1 IRPVGGS
8 APGMERGGGLRSL
21 RDANQ
26 RRVIEALGQRGV
38 ASRAHIARATGLSRT
53 TVSSLVGDLKG
64 AALLVERATPEDGHD
79 QSVGRPPGVLS
90 FDRSAGAVVGLD
102 FGHSHVGVVVGDL
115 SHTVL
120 AELWRDVDVD
130 SSASHGL
137 DIATDLVESALEEAG
152 VDRERVLGVGM
163 GVPGPITSADG
174 TVGSTSIL
182 PGWVGVDA
190 ASAMR
195 ERLGMTVRVENDANL
210 GALAE
215 LVWGAGR
222 GAQNFIFVSVRSGIG
237 GALVIDGRLYR
248 GSGGTAGELGHTLF
262 RENGELCSCG
272 NRGCLETVAG
282 TTAVAGA
289 FNAVRGDGE
298 IGVEELIARAQGGDS
313 VAQRVIADAGRSIGV
328 AVGNMCNV
336 FNPERVIIGGDL
348 SAAGDVLLAPI
359 TESISRYAIPSA
371 AAEVEVV
378 AGQLG
383 RRAEVMGALALILHE
398 PEHALFSRVVE
409 AAGARS

>member
-1 IRPVGGS
+1 
-8 APGMERGGGLRSL
+8 MERGGGLRSL

-38 ASRAHIARATGLSRT
+38 ASRADIARATGLSRT

-64 AALLVERATPEDGHD
+64 AGLLVERAAPDDGHD
-79 QSVGRPPGVLS
+79 QSVGRPPVLLS
-90 FDRSAGAVVGLD
+90 FDRSAGAVVGID
-102 FGHSHVGVVVGDL
+102 FGHSHIGVVVGDL

-163 GVPGPITSADG
+163 GVPGPITTGNG
-174 TVGSTSIL
+174 TVGSTSFL

-195 ERLGMTVRVENDANL
+195 ERLGMVVRVENDANL

-222 GAQNFIFVSVRSGIG
+222 GARDFIFVSVRSGIG
-237 GALVIDGRLYR
+237 GALVVEGRLYR

-262 RENGELCSCG
+262 RENGEVCRCG

-282 TTAVAGA
+282 TAAVAGA
-289 FNAVRGDGE
+289 FNAVRGDD
-298 IGVEELIARAQGGDS
+298 IGVHELIERAHAGDS
-313 VAQRVIADAGRSIGV
+313 VAQRVIAEAGRSLGV
-328 AVGNMCNV
+328 AVGNLCNV

-371 AAEVEVV
+371 AAEVEVM

>member
-1 IRPVGGS
+1 
-8 APGMERGGGLRSL
+8 
-21 RDANQ
+21 
-26 RRVIEALGQRGV
+26 VIEALGLRGV
-38 ASRAHIARATGLSRT
+38 ASRAEIARATGLSRT

-64 AALLVERATPEDGHD
+64 AGLVVERADDGEAHD
-79 QSVGRPPGVLS
+79 QSVGRPPVLLS
-90 FDRSAGAVVGLD
+90 FDRSAGAVVGID
-102 FGHSHVGVVVGDL
+102 FGHSHIGVVVGDL

-137 DIATDLVESALEEAG
+137 DIATDLVETALDEAG
-152 VDRERVLGVGM
+152 VERERVLGVGM
-163 GVPGPITSADG
+163 GIPGPITSENG

-190 ASAMR
+190 ASAMQ
-195 ERLGMTVRVENDANL
+195 ERLGMVVRVENDANL

-222 GAQNFIFVSVRSGIG
+222 GAQDFLFVSVRSGIG
-237 GALVIDGRLYR
+237 AALVIDGRLYR
-248 GSGGTAGELGHTLF
+248 GTGGTAGELGHTLF
-262 RENGELCSCG
+262 RENGEVCRCG

-282 TTAVAGA
+282 TAAVAGA
-289 FNAVRGDGE
+289 FNAVRGED
-298 IGVEELIARAQGGDS
+298 IGVHELIQRAHDGDS
-313 VAQRVIADAGRSIGV
+313 LAQRVIAEAGRSIGV
-328 AVGNMCNV
+328 ALGNLCNV
-336 FNPERVIIGGDL
+336 INPERVIIGGDL

-371 AAEVEVV
+371 AAEVGVV

>member
-1 IRPVGGS
+1 
-8 APGMERGGGLRSL
+8 
-21 RDANQ
+21 
-26 RRVIEALGQRGV
+26 VIEALGLRGV
-38 ASRAHIARATGLSRT
+38 ASRAEIARATGLSRT

-64 AALLVERATPEDGHD
+64 AGLVVERADDGEAHD
-79 QSVGRPPGVLS
+79 QSVGRPPVLLS
-90 FDRSAGAVVGLD
+90 FDRSAGAVVGID
-102 FGHSHVGVVVGDL
+102 FGHSHIGVVVGDL

-137 DIATDLVESALEEAG
+137 DIATDLVESALDEAG
-152 VDRERVLGVGM
+152 VERERVLGVGM
-163 GVPGPITSADG
+163 GIPGPITSENG

-190 ASAMR
+190 ASAMQ
-195 ERLGMTVRVENDANL
+195 ERLGMVVRVENDANL

-222 GAQNFIFVSVRSGIG
+222 GAQDFLFVSVRSGIG
-237 GALVIDGRLYR
+237 AALVIDGRLYR
-248 GSGGTAGELGHTLF
+248 GTGGTAGELGHTLF
-262 RENGELCSCG
+262 RENGEVCRCG

-282 TTAVAGA
+282 TVAVARA
-289 FNAVRGDGE
+289 FNAVRGED
-298 IGVEELIARAQGGDS
+298 IAIHELIQRAHDGDS
-313 VAQRVIADAGRSIGV
+313 LAQRVIAEAGRSIGV
-328 AVGNMCNV
+328 ALGNLCNV
-336 FNPERVIIGGDL
+336 INPERVIIGGDL

-371 AAEVEVV
+371 AAEVGVV

>member
-1 IRPVGGS
+1 
-8 APGMERGGGLRSL
+8 MERGGGLRSL

-38 ASRAHIARATGLSRT
+38 ASRADIARATGLSRT

-64 AALLVERATPEDGHD
+64 AGLLVERPTDGDGHD
-79 QSVGRPPGVLS
+79 QSVGRPPVLLS
-90 FDRSAGAVVGLD
+90 FDRSAGAVVGVD
-102 FGHSHVGVVVGDL
+102 FGHSHIGVVVSDL

-137 DIATDLVESALEEAG
+137 DIATELVETALDEAG
-152 VDRERVLGVGM
+152 VERERVLGVGM
-163 GVPGPITSADG
+163 GIPGPITTESG

-195 ERLGMTVRVENDANL
+195 ERLGMRVRVENDANL

-215 LVWGAGR
+215 LMWGAGR
-222 GAQNFIFVSVRSGIG
+222 GAQDFIFVSVRSGIG
-237 GALVIDGRLYR
+237 AALVIDGQLYR
-248 GSGGTAGELGHTLF
+248 GTGGTAGELGHTLF
-262 RENGELCSCG
+262 RENGEVCRCG

-282 TTAVAGA
+282 TSAVAGA
-289 FNAVRGDGE
+289 FNAVRGGHV
-298 IGVEELIARAQGGDS
+298 GVHELIARAHDGDS
-313 VAQRVIADAGRSIGV
+313 LAQRVIAEAGRSIGV
-328 AVGNMCNV
+328 ALANLCNV

-348 SAAGDVLLAPI
+348 SAAGDVLLAPMA
-359 TESISRYAIPSA
+359 ESIGRFAIPSA
-371 AAEVEVV
+371 AAEVDVV

-409 AAGARS
+409 AAGARP

>member
-1 IRPVGGS
+1 
-8 APGMERGGGLRSL
+8 MERGGGLRSL

-26 RRVIEALGQRGV
+26 RRVIEALGLRGV
-38 ASRAHIARATGLSRT
+38 ASRAEIARATGLSRT

-64 AALLVERATPEDGHD
+64 AGLVVERAANGEAHD
-79 QSVGRPPGVLS
+79 QSVGRPPVLLS
-90 FDRSAGAVVGLD
+90 FDRSAGAVVGIDL
-102 FGHSHVGVVVGDL
+102 GHSHIGVVVGDL

-137 DIATDLVESALEEAG
+137 DIATDLVESALDEAG
-152 VDRERVLGVGM
+152 VERERVLGVGM
-163 GVPGPITSADG
+163 GIPGPITSENG

-190 ASAMR
+190 ASAMQ
-195 ERLGMTVRVENDANL
+195 ERLGMVVRVENDANL

-222 GAQNFIFVSVRSGIG
+222 GAQDFLFVSVRSGIG
-237 GALVIDGRLYR
+237 AALVIDGRLYR
-248 GSGGTAGELGHTLF
+248 GTGGTAGELGHTLF
-262 RENGELCSCG
+262 RENGEVCRCG

-282 TTAVAGA
+282 TVAVAGA
-289 FNAVRGDGE
+289 FNAVRGED
-298 IGVEELIARAQGGDS
+298 IGVHELIQRAHDGDS
-313 VAQRVIADAGRSIGV
+313 LAERVIAEAGRSIGV
-328 AVGNMCNV
+328 ALGNLCNV
-336 FNPERVIIGGDL
+336 INPERVIIGGDL

-371 AAEVEVV
+371 AAEVGVV

>member
-1 IRPVGGS
+1 
-8 APGMERGGGLRSL
+8 
-21 RDANQ
+21 
-26 RRVIEALGQRGV
+26 VIEALGQHGV
-38 ASRAHIARATGLSRT
+38 ASRADIARATGLSRT

-64 AALLVERATPEDGHD
+64 AGLLVERPAEGDGHD
-79 QSVGRPPGVLS
+79 QSVGRPPVLLS
-90 FDRSAGAVVGLD
+90 FDRSAGAVVGID
-102 FGHSHVGVVVGDL
+102 FGHSHIGVVVGDL

-137 DIATDLVESALEEAG
+137 DIATELVESALEEAG
-152 VDRERVLGVGM
+152 IDRERVLGVGM
-163 GVPGPITSADG
+163 GIPGPITSSSG

-190 ASAMR
+190 ASAMH
-195 ERLGMTVRVENDANL
+195 ERLGMVVRVENDANL

-222 GAQNFIFVSVRSGIG
+222 GAQDFVFVSVRSGIG

-262 RENGELCSCG
+262 RENGEVCRCG

-282 TTAVAGA
+282 TSAVAGA
-289 FNAVRGDGE
+289 FNAVRGE
-298 IGVEELIARAQGGDS
+298 QIEVHELIERAHAGDS
-313 VAQRVIADAGRSIGV
+313 LAQRVIADAGRSIGV
-328 AVGNMCNV
+328 SVGNLCNV

-359 TESISRYAIPSA
+359 AESISRYAIPSA
-371 AAEVEVV
+371 AEVDVV

>member
-1 IRPVGGS
+1 
-8 APGMERGGGLRSL
+8 
-21 RDANQ
+21 
-26 RRVIEALGQRGV
+26 VIEALGQRGV
-38 ASRAHIARATGLSRT
+38 ASRAEIARATGLSRT

-64 AALLVERATPEDGHD
+64 AGLLVERADDGEGHD
-79 QSVGRPPGVLS
+79 QSVGRPPVLLS
-90 FDRSAGAVVGLD
+90 FDRSAGAVVGID
-102 FGHSHVGVVVGDL
+102 FGHSHIGVVVGDL

-120 AELWRDVDVD
+120 AELWQDVDVD

-137 DIATDLVESALEEAG
+137 DIATDLVESALDTAG
-152 VDRERVLGVGM
+152 VERERVLGVGM
-163 GVPGPITSADG
+163 GIPGPITSENG

-195 ERLGMTVRVENDANL
+195 ERLGMVVRVENDANL

-222 GAQNFIFVSVRSGIG
+222 GAQDFIFVSPRSGIG

-248 GSGGTAGELGHTLF
+248 GTGGTAGELGHTLY
-262 RENGELCSCG
+262 RENGEVCRCG

-282 TTAVAGA
+282 TVAVVGA
-289 FNAVRGDGE
+289 FNAVRGED
-298 IGVEELIARAQGGDS
+298 IGIHELIDRAHQGDS
-313 VAQRVIADAGRSIGV
+313 LAQRVIAEAGRSIGV
-328 AVGNMCNV
+328 ALANLCNV
-336 FNPERVIIGGDL
+336 INPERVIIGGDL

-371 AAEVEVV
+371 AAEVGVV

>member
-1 IRPVGGS
+1 
-8 APGMERGGGLRSL
+8 MERGGGLRSL

-38 ASRAHIARATGLSRT
+38 ASRADIARATGLSRT

-64 AALLVERATPEDGHD
+64 AGLLVERPTEGEGHD
-79 QSVGRPPGVLS
+79 QSVGRPPVLLS
-90 FDRSAGAVVGLD
+90 FDRSAGAVVGID
-102 FGHSHVGVVVGDL
+102 FGHSHIGVVVGDL

-137 DIATDLVESALEEAG
+137 DIATELVEAALEEAG

-163 GVPGPITSADG
+163 GIPGPITTGNG

-195 ERLGMTVRVENDANL
+195 ERLGMVVRVENDANL

-222 GAQNFIFVSVRSGIG
+222 GAQDFVFVSVRSGIG

-262 RENGELCSCG
+262 RENGEVCRCG

-282 TTAVAGA
+282 TSAVAGA
-289 FNAVRGDGE
+289 FNAVRGEE
-298 IGVEELIARAQGGDS
+298 IGVHELIERAHAGDS
-313 VAQRVIADAGRSIGV
+313 LAQRVIADAGRSIGV
-328 AVGNMCNV
+328 SVGNLCNV

-359 TESISRYAIPSA
+359 AESITRYAIPSA
-371 AAEVEVV
+371 AEVDVV

>member
-1 IRPVGGS
+1 
-8 APGMERGGGLRSL
+8 
-21 RDANQ
+21 
-26 RRVIEALGQRGV
+26 VIEALGQHGV
-38 ASRAHIARATGLSRT
+38 ASRADIARATGLSRT

-64 AALLVERATPEDGHD
+64 AGLLVERPAEGDGHD
-79 QSVGRPPGVLS
+79 QSVGRPPVLLS
-90 FDRSAGAVVGLD
+90 FDRSAGAVVGID
-102 FGHSHVGVVVGDL
+102 FGHSHIGVVVGDL

-137 DIATDLVESALEEAG
+137 DIATELVESALEEADI
-152 VDRERVLGVGM
+152 DRERVLGVGM
-163 GVPGPITSADG
+163 GIPGPIASSSG

-190 ASAMR
+190 ASAMH
-195 ERLGMTVRVENDANL
+195 ERLGMVVRVENDANL

-222 GAQNFIFVSVRSGIG
+222 GAQDFVFVSVRSGIG

-262 RENGELCSCG
+262 RENGEVCRCG

-282 TTAVAGA
+282 TSAVAGA
-289 FNAVRGDGE
+289 FNAVRGE
-298 IGVEELIARAQGGDS
+298 QIEVHELIERAHAGDS
-313 VAQRVIADAGRSIGV
+313 LAQRVIADAGRSIGV
-328 AVGNMCNV
+328 SVGNLCNV

-359 TESISRYAIPSA
+359 AESISRYAIPSA
-371 AAEVEVV
+371 AAVDVV

>member
-1 IRPVGGS
+1 
-8 APGMERGGGLRSL
+8 MERGGGLRSL

-26 RRVIEALGQRGV
+26 RRVIEALGQHGV
-38 ASRAHIARATGLSRT
+38 ASRADIARATGLSRT

-64 AALLVERATPEDGHD
+64 AGLLVERPADGDGHD
-79 QSVGRPPGVLS
+79 QSVGRPPVLLS
-90 FDRSAGAVVGLD
+90 FDRSAGAVVGID
-102 FGHSHVGVVVGDL
+102 FGHSHIGVVVGDL

-137 DIATDLVESALEEAG
+137 DIATELVESALEEAG
-152 VDRERVLGVGM
+152 VERERVLGVGM
-163 GVPGPITSADG
+163 GIPGPITSGNG

-195 ERLGMTVRVENDANL
+195 ERLGMVVRVENDANL

-222 GAQNFIFVSVRSGIG
+222 GAQDFIFVSVRSGIG

-262 RENGELCSCG
+262 RENGEVCRCG

-282 TTAVAGA
+282 TAAVAGA
-289 FNAVRGDGE
+289 FNAVRGE
-298 IGVEELIARAQGGDS
+298 EVEVHELIERAHAGDS
-313 VAQRVIADAGRSIGV
+313 LAQRVIAEAGRSIGV
-328 AVGNMCNV
+328 AVGNLCNV

-371 AAEVEVV
+371 AAEVDVV
-378 AGQLG
+378 TGQLG

>member
-1 IRPVGGS
+1 
-8 APGMERGGGLRSL
+8 MERGGGLRSL

-38 ASRAHIARATGLSRT
+38 ASRADIARATGLSRT

-64 AALLVERATPEDGHD
+64 AGLLVERAAEGDGQD
-79 QSVGRPPGVLS
+79 QSVGRPPVLLS
-90 FDRSAGAVVGLD
+90 FDRSAGAVVGID
-102 FGHSHVGVVVGDL
+102 FGHSHIGVVVGDL

-137 DIATDLVESALEEAG
+137 DIATELVESALEEAE

-163 GVPGPITSADG
+163 GIPGPITSGNG

-195 ERLGMTVRVENDANL
+195 ERLGMVVRVENDANL

-222 GAQNFIFVSVRSGIG
+222 GAQHFIFVSVRSGIG
-237 GALVIDGRLYR
+237 GALVVEGRLYR

-262 RENGELCSCG
+262 RENGEVCRCG

-282 TTAVAGA
+282 TSAVAGA
-289 FNAVRGDGE
+289 FNAVRGE
-298 IGVEELIARAQGGDS
+298 AIEVFELIERAHAGDS
-313 VAQRVIADAGRSIGV
+313 LAQRVIADAGRSIGV
-328 AVGNMCNV
+328 SVGNLCNV

-359 TESISRYAIPSA
+359 AESISRYAIPSA
-371 AAEVEVV
+371 AAQVDVV

>member
-1 IRPVGGS
+1 
-8 APGMERGGGLRSL
+8 
-21 RDANQ
+21 
-26 RRVIEALGQRGV
+26 VIEALGQRGV
-38 ASRAHIARATGLSRT
+38 ASRADIARATGLSRT

-64 AALLVERATPEDGHD
+64 AGLLVERAAEDDGHD
-79 QSVGRPPGVLS
+79 QGVGRPPVLLS
-90 FDRSAGAVVGLD
+90 FDRSAGAVVGID
-102 FGHSHVGVVVGDL
+102 FGHSHIGVVVGDL

-137 DIATDLVESALEEAG
+137 EIATELVDSALEQAAVER
-152 VDRERVLGVGM
+152 DRVLGVGM
-163 GVPGPITSADG
+163 GIPGPITTPNG

-195 ERLGMTVRVENDANL
+195 ERLGLRVRVENDANL

-215 LVWGAGR
+215 LVWGSGR
-222 GAQNFIFVSVRSGIG
+222 GAQDFIFVSVRSGIG
-237 GALVIDGRLYR
+237 AALVIDGRLYR

-262 RENGELCSCG
+262 RENGEVCRCG

-282 TTAVAGA
+282 TSAVAGA
-289 FNAVRGDGE
+289 FNAVRGEG
-298 IGVEELIARAQGGDS
+298 IGIHELIERAHKGDS
-313 VAQRVIADAGRSIGV
+313 LAQRVIADAGRSIGV
-328 AVGNMCNV
+328 ALANLCNV

-371 AAEVEVV
+371 AVEVDVV

>member
-1 IRPVGGS
+1 MV
-8 APGMERGGGLRSL
+8 AAGMEKGGGLRAL

-26 RRVIEALGQRGV
+26 RRVIEALGARGV
-38 ASRAHIARATGLSRT
+38 ASRADIARATGLSRT
-53 TVSSLVGDLKG
+53 TVSNLVGDLKG
-64 AALLVERATPEDGHD
+64 AGLVVERQADSDHD
-79 QSVGRPPGVLS
+79 QSVGRPPVLLS
-90 FDRSAGAVVGLD
+90 FDRSAGSVVGLD
-102 FGHSHVGVVVGDL
+102 FGHSHIGVVVGDL

-120 AELWRDVDVD
+120 AESWHDLDVD
-130 SSASHGL
+130 SSASEGL
-137 DIATDLVESALEEAG
+137 DMAGELVEAALEEAN
-152 VDRERVLGVGM
+152 VDRDQVLGVGM
-163 GVPGPITSADG
+163 GLPGPITTHNG

-195 ERLGMTVRVENDANL
+195 ERLGMRVRVENDANL

-215 LVWGAGR
+215 LVWGAGQ

-237 GALVIDGRLYR
+237 GALVVDGHLYR
-248 GSGGTAGELGHTLF
+248 GTGGTAGELGHTSL
-262 RENGELCSCG
+262 RENGEVCRCG

-282 TTAVAGA
+282 TVAVAGA
-289 FNAVRGDGE
+289 FNAVRGDE
-298 IGVEELIARAQGGDS
+298 VAIAELIELAHRGDS
-313 VAQRVIADAGRSIGV
+313 LAQRVIADAGRSIGV
-328 AVGNMCNV
+328 ALANLCNV
-336 FNPERVIIGGDL
+336 FNPERAIIGGDL

-398 PEHALFSRVVE
+398 PEHALFSRVAE
-409 AAGARS
+409 AAGARP

>member
-1 IRPVGGS
+1 
-8 APGMERGGGLRSL
+8 MERGGGLRSL

-38 ASRAHIARATGLSRT
+38 ASRAEIARATGLSRT

-64 AALLVERATPEDGHD
+64 AGLLVERADDGEGHD
-79 QSVGRPPGVLS
+79 QSVGRPPVMLS
-90 FDRSAGAVVGLD
+90 FDRSAGAVVGID
-102 FGHSHVGVVVGDL
+102 FGHSHIGVVVGDL

-120 AELWRDVDVD
+120 AELWQDVDVD

-137 DIATDLVESALEEAG
+137 DIATDLVESALDTAG
-152 VDRERVLGVGM
+152 VERERVLGVGM
-163 GVPGPITSADG
+163 GIPGPITSENG

-195 ERLGMTVRVENDANL
+195 ERLGMVVRVENDANL

-222 GAQNFIFVSVRSGIG
+222 GAQDFIFVSPRSGIG

-248 GSGGTAGELGHTLF
+248 GTGGTAGELGHTLY
-262 RENGELCSCG
+262 RENGEVCRCG

-282 TTAVAGA
+282 TVAVVGA
-289 FNAVRGDGE
+289 FNAVRGED
-298 IGVEELIARAQGGDS
+298 IGIHELIDRAHQGDS
-313 VAQRVIADAGRSIGV
+313 LAQRVIAEAGRSIGV
-328 AVGNMCNV
+328 ALGNLCNV
-336 FNPERVIIGGDL
+336 INPERVIIGGDL

-371 AAEVEVV
+371 AADVGVV

>member
-1 IRPVGGS
+1 
-8 APGMERGGGLRSL
+8 MERGGGLRSL

-38 ASRAHIARATGLSRT
+38 ASRADIARATGLSRT

-64 AALLVERATPEDGHD
+64 AGLLVERATPEDGHD
-79 QSVGRPPGVLS
+79 QSVGRPPVLLS

-120 AELWRDVDVD
+120 EESWQDLDVD
-130 SSASHGL
+130 SSASEGL
-137 DIATDLVESALEEAG
+137 DVATRLVEQALEEAD
-152 VDRERVLGVGM
+152 VEREQVLGVGM
-163 GVPGPITSADG
+163 GVPGPITSANG

-182 PGWVGVDA
+182 PGWVGVKA
-190 ASAMR
+190 ATSMT
-195 ERLGMTVRVENDANL
+195 EQLGIPVRVENDANL

-222 GAQNFIFVSVRSGIG
+222 GARNFIFVSVRSGIG
-237 GALVIDGRLYR
+237 GALVLDGRLYR
-248 GSGGTAGELGHTLF
+248 GSGGTAGELGHTSL
-262 RENGELCSCG
+262 RENGEVCRCG

-282 TTAVAGA
+282 TVAVAGA
-289 FNAVRGDGE
+289 FNAVRGGDVT
-298 IGVEELIARAQGGDS
+298 ISELIELAHRGDS
-313 VAQRVIADAGRSIGV
+313 LAQRVIADAGRSIGL
-328 AVGNMCNV
+328 ALANLCNV
-336 FNPERVIIGGDL
+336 FNPERAIIGGDL
-348 SAAGDVLLAPI
+348 SAAGDVLLDPI
-359 TESISRYAIPSA
+359 AESIGRYAIPSA
-371 AAEVEVV
+371 ASEVEVV

-398 PEHALFSRVVE
+398 PEHALFSRVAE
-409 AAGARS
+409 AAGARL

>member
-1 IRPVGGS
+1 
-8 APGMERGGGLRSL
+8 
-21 RDANQ
+21 
-26 RRVIEALGQRGV
+26 VIEALGQRGV
-38 ASRAHIARATGLSRT
+38 ASRADIARATGLSRT

-64 AALLVERATPEDGHD
+64 AGLLVERPADGD
-79 QSVGRPPGVLS
+79 GQDLSVGRPPVLLS
-90 FDRSAGAVVGLD
+90 FDRSAGAVVGID
-102 FGHSHVGVVVGDL
+102 FGHSHIGVVVGDL

-137 DIATDLVESALEEAG
+137 DIATDLVEAALEEAE
-152 VDRERVLGVGM
+152 VERERVLGVGM
-163 GVPGPITSADG
+163 GIPGPITTGNG

-195 ERLGMTVRVENDANL
+195 ERLGMLVRVENDANL

-215 LVWGAGR
+215 LVWGAGH

-237 GALVIDGRLYR
+237 GAIVIDGRLYR

-262 RENGELCSCG
+262 RENGEVCRCG

-282 TTAVAGA
+282 TAAVAGA
-289 FNAVRGDGE
+289 FNAVRGEE
-298 IGVEELIARAQGGDS
+298 IGVHELIERAHAGDS
-313 VAQRVIADAGRSIGV
+313 LAQRVIADAGRSIGV
-328 AVGNMCNV
+328 SVGNLCNV

-371 AAEVEVV
+371 AEEVEVV

-398 PEHALFSRVVE
+398 PEHALVSRVVE

>member
-1 IRPVGGS
+1 
-8 APGMERGGGLRSL
+8 MERGGGLRSL

-26 RRVIEALGQRGV
+26 RRVIEALGLRGV
-38 ASRAHIARATGLSRT
+38 ASRAEIARATGLSRT

-64 AALLVERATPEDGHD
+64 AGLVVERADDGEAHD
-79 QSVGRPPGVLS
+79 QSVGRPPVLLS
-90 FDRSAGAVVGLD
+90 FDRSAGAVVGID
-102 FGHSHVGVVVGDL
+102 FGHSHIGVVVGDL

-137 DIATDLVESALEEAG
+137 DIATDLVETALDEAG
-152 VDRERVLGVGM
+152 VERERVLGVGM
-163 GVPGPITSADG
+163 GIPGPITSENG

-190 ASAMR
+190 ASAMQ
-195 ERLGMTVRVENDANL
+195 ERLGMVVRVENDANL

-222 GAQNFIFVSVRSGIG
+222 GAQDFLFVSVRSGIG
-237 GALVIDGRLYR
+237 AALVIDGRLYR
-248 GSGGTAGELGHTLF
+248 GTGGTAGELGHTLF
-262 RENGELCSCG
+262 RENGEVCRCG

-282 TTAVAGA
+282 TAAVAGA
-289 FNAVRGDGE
+289 FNAVRGED
-298 IGVEELIARAQGGDS
+298 IGVHELIQRAHDGDS
-313 VAQRVIADAGRSIGV
+313 LAQRVIAEAGRSIGV
-328 AVGNMCNV
+328 ALGNLCNV
-336 FNPERVIIGGDL
+336 INPERVIIGGDL

-371 AAEVEVV
+371 AAEVGVV

>member
-1 IRPVGGS
+1 
-8 APGMERGGGLRSL
+8 MERGGGLRSL

-26 RRVIEALGQRGV
+26 RRVIEALGLRGV
-38 ASRAHIARATGLSRT
+38 ASRAEIARATGLSRT

-64 AALLVERATPEDGHD
+64 AGLVVERADDGEAHD
-79 QSVGRPPGVLS
+79 QSVGRPPVLLS
-90 FDRSAGAVVGLD
+90 FDRSAGAVVGID
-102 FGHSHVGVVVGDL
+102 FGHSHIGVVVGDL

-137 DIATDLVESALEEAG
+137 DIATDLVESALDEAG
-152 VDRERVLGVGM
+152 VERERVLGVGM
-163 GVPGPITSADG
+163 GIPGPITSENG

-190 ASAMR
+190 ASAMQ
-195 ERLGMTVRVENDANL
+195 ERLGMVVRVENDANL

-222 GAQNFIFVSVRSGIG
+222 GAQDFLFVSVRSGIG
-237 GALVIDGRLYR
+237 AALVIDGRLYR
-248 GSGGTAGELGHTLF
+248 GTGGTAGELGHTLF
-262 RENGELCSCG
+262 RENGEVCRCG

-282 TTAVAGA
+282 TVAVARA
-289 FNAVRGDGE
+289 FNAVRGED
-298 IGVEELIARAQGGDS
+298 IAIHELIQRAHDGDS
-313 VAQRVIADAGRSIGV
+313 LAQRVIAEAGRSIGV
-328 AVGNMCNV
+328 ALGNLCNV
-336 FNPERVIIGGDL
+336 INPERVIIGGDL

-371 AAEVEVV
+371 AAEVGVV

>member
-1 IRPVGGS
+1 
-8 APGMERGGGLRSL
+8 MERGGGLRSL

-38 ASRAHIARATGLSRT
+38 ASRADIARATGLSRT

-64 AALLVERATPEDGHD
+64 AGLLVERPAEGDGHD
-79 QSVGRPPGVLS
+79 QSVGRPPVLLS
-90 FDRSAGAVVGLD
+90 FDRSAGAVVGID
-102 FGHSHVGVVVGDL
+102 FGHSHIGVVVGDL

-120 AELWRDVDVD
+120 AEMWRDVDVD

-137 DIATDLVESALEEAG
+137 DIATELVESALDQAEVE
-152 VDRERVLGVGM
+152 RERVLGVGM
-163 GVPGPITSADG
+163 GIPGPITSDNG

-195 ERLGMTVRVENDANL
+195 ERLGMLVRVENDANL

-222 GAQNFIFVSVRSGIG
+222 GAHDFVFVSVRSGIG
-237 GALVIDGRLYR
+237 AALVIDGRLYR
-248 GSGGTAGELGHTLF
+248 GYGGTAGELGHTLF
-262 RENGELCSCG
+262 RENGEVCRCG

-282 TTAVAGA
+282 TSAVAGA
-289 FNAVRGDGE
+289 FNAVRGE
-298 IGVEELIARAQGGDS
+298 QIGVHELIERAHTGDS
-313 VAQRVIADAGRSIGV
+313 LAQRVIADAGRNMGV
-328 AVGNMCNV
+328 ALGNLCNV

-371 AAEVEVV
+371 AADVEVV

-383 RRAEVMGALALILHE
+383 RRAELMGALALILHE
-398 PEHALFSRVVE
+398 PEHSLFSRVVE

>member
-1 IRPVGGS
+1 MGTASGS
-8 APGMERGGGLRSL
+8 LRSL
-21 RDANQ
+21 RDANR
-26 RRVIEALGQRGV
+26 RRVIEALGVRGV
-38 ASRAHIARATGLSRT
+38 ASRADIARLTGLSRS
-53 TVSSLVGDLKG
+53 TVSTLVADLQRAG
-64 AALLVERATPEDGHD
+64 LVVEREHIDVANDST
-79 QSVGRPPGVLS
+79 VGLPPVLLS
-90 FDRSAGAVVGLD
+90 FDRSAGAVIGID
-102 FGHSHVGVVVGDL
+102 FGHSHIGVVVGDL

-137 DIATDLVESALEEAG
+137 DIATELVEAALEEAG
-152 VDRERVLGVGM
+152 IDRERVLGVGM
-163 GVPGPITSADG
+163 GIPGPITSSSG

-190 ASAMR
+190 ASAMH
-195 ERLGMTVRVENDANL
+195 ERLGMVVRVENDANL

-222 GAQNFIFVSVRSGIG
+222 GAQDFVFVSVRSGIG

-262 RENGELCSCG
+262 RENGELCRCG

-289 FNAVRGDGE
+289 FNSVRCDGE
-298 IGVEELIARAQGGDS
+298 IGVEELIARGQGGDS

-328 AVGNMCNV
+328 AVGNMSNV

>member
-1 IRPVGGS
+1 
-8 APGMERGGGLRSL
+8 MEERGGGLRSL

-26 RRVIEALGQRGV
+26 RRVVEALGARGV
-38 ASRAHIARATGLSRT
+38 ASRADIARATGLSRT
-53 TVSSLVGDLKG
+53 TVSSVVGDLKHAG
-64 AALLVERATPEDGHD
+64 LIAERQTEADD
-79 QSVGRPPGVLS
+79 QSVGRPPVLLS

-120 AELWRDVDVD
+120 EESWQDLDVD
-130 SSASHGL
+130 SSASEGL
-137 DIATDLVESALEEAG
+137 DVATRLVEQALEEAD
-152 VDRERVLGVGM
+152 VEREQVLGVGM
-163 GVPGPITSADG
+163 GVPGPITSANG

-182 PGWVGVDA
+182 PGWVGVKAA
-190 ASAMR
+190 ASMT
-195 ERLGMTVRVENDANL
+195 EQLGIPVRVENDANL

-222 GAQNFIFVSVRSGIG
+222 GARNFVFVSVRSGIG
-237 GALVIDGRLYR
+237 GALVLDGRLYR
-248 GSGGTAGELGHTLF
+248 GSGGTAGELGHTSM
-262 RENGELCSCG
+262 RENGEVCRCG

-282 TTAVAGA
+282 TVAVAGA
-289 FNAVRGDGE
+289 FNAVRGGDVT
-298 IGVEELIARAQGGDS
+298 ISELIELAHRGDS
-313 VAQRVIADAGRSIGV
+313 LAQRVIADAGRSIGV
-328 AVGNMCNV
+328 ALANLCNV

-348 SAAGDVLLAPI
+348 SAAGDVLLAPVA
-359 TESISRYAIPSA
+359 ESISRYAIPSA
-371 AAEVEVV
+371 AEVDVV

>member
-1 IRPVGGS
+1 
-8 APGMERGGGLRSL
+8 MERGGGLRSL

-38 ASRAHIARATGLSRT
+38 ASRADIARATGLSRT

-64 AALLVERATPEDGHD
+64 AGLLVERAAPDDGQD
-79 QSVGRPPGVLS
+79 QSVGRPPVLLS
-90 FDRSAGAVVGLD
+90 FDRSAGAVVGID
-102 FGHSHVGVVVGDL
+102 FGHSHIGVVVGDL

-137 DIATDLVESALEEAG
+137 DIATELVEGALEEAG
-152 VDRERVLGVGM
+152 VERERVLGVGM
-163 GVPGPITSADG
+163 GIPGPITTGNG

-195 ERLGMTVRVENDANL
+195 ERLGMVVRVENDANL

-237 GALVIDGRLYR
+237 GALVVDGRLYR

-262 RENGELCSCG
+262 RENGEVCRCG

-282 TTAVAGA
+282 TSAVAGA
-289 FNAVRGDGE
+289 FNAVRGEE
-298 IGVEELIARAQGGDS
+298 IEVHELIERAHAGDS
-313 VAQRVIADAGRSIGV
+313 LAQRVIADAGRSIGV
-328 AVGNMCNV
+328 AVGNLCNV

-359 TESISRYAIPSA
+359 AESITRYAIPSA
-371 AAEVEVV
+371 AAEVDVV

>member
-1 IRPVGGS
+1 
-8 APGMERGGGLRSL
+8 
-21 RDANQ
+21 
-26 RRVIEALGQRGV
+26 VIEALGQHGV
-38 ASRAHIARATGLSRT
+38 ASRADIARATGLSRT

-64 AALLVERATPEDGHD
+64 AGLLVERPAPDDGHD
-79 QSVGRPPGVLS
+79 QSVGRPPVLLS
-90 FDRSAGAVVGLD
+90 FDRSAGAVVGID
-102 FGHSHVGVVVGDL
+102 FGHSHIGVVVGDL

-137 DIATDLVESALEEAG
+137 DIATELVESALEEAG

-163 GVPGPITSADG
+163 GIPGPITSGNG

-195 ERLGMTVRVENDANL
+195 ERLGMVVRVENDANL

-222 GAQNFIFVSVRSGIG
+222 GAQDFIFVSVRSGIG
-237 GALVIDGRLYR
+237 GALVVDGHLYR

-262 RENGELCSCG
+262 RENGEVCRCG

-282 TTAVAGA
+282 TSAVAGA
-289 FNAVRGDGE
+289 FNAVRGEE
-298 IGVEELIARAQGGDS
+298 IEVHELIERAHAGDS
-313 VAQRVIADAGRSIGV
+313 LAQRVIADAGRSIGV
-328 AVGNMCNV
+328 AVGNLCNV

-359 TESISRYAIPSA
+359 AESISRYAIPSA

>member
-1 IRPVGGS
+1 
-8 APGMERGGGLRSL
+8 
-21 RDANQ
+21 
-26 RRVIEALGQRGV
+26 VIEALGLRGV
-38 ASRAHIARATGLSRT
+38 ASRAEIARATGLSRT

-64 AALLVERATPEDGHD
+64 AGLVVERAANGEAHD
-79 QSVGRPPGVLS
+79 QSVGRPPVLLS
-90 FDRSAGAVVGLD
+90 FDRSAGAVVGIDL
-102 FGHSHVGVVVGDL
+102 GHSHIGVVVGDL

-137 DIATDLVESALEEAG
+137 DIATDLVESALDEAG
-152 VDRERVLGVGM
+152 VERERVLGVGM
-163 GVPGPITSADG
+163 GIPGPITSENG

-190 ASAMR
+190 ASAMQ
-195 ERLGMTVRVENDANL
+195 ERLGMVVRVENDANL

-222 GAQNFIFVSVRSGIG
+222 GAQDFLFVSVRSGIG
-237 GALVIDGRLYR
+237 AALVIDGRLYR
-248 GSGGTAGELGHTLF
+248 GTGGTAGELGHTLF
-262 RENGELCSCG
+262 RENGEVCRCG

-282 TTAVAGA
+282 TVAVAGA
-289 FNAVRGDGE
+289 FNAVRGED
-298 IGVEELIARAQGGDS
+298 IGVHELIQRAHDGDS
-313 VAQRVIADAGRSIGV
+313 LAERVIAEAGRSLGV
-328 AVGNMCNV
+328 ALGNLCNV
-336 FNPERVIIGGDL
+336 INPERVIIGGDL

-371 AAEVEVV
+371 AAEVGVV

>member
-1 IRPVGGS
+1 
-8 APGMERGGGLRSL
+8 
-21 RDANQ
+21 
-26 RRVIEALGQRGV
+26 VIEALGQHGV
-38 ASRAHIARATGLSRT
+38 ASRADIARATGLSRT

-64 AALLVERATPEDGHD
+64 AGLLVERAAEGDGHD
-79 QSVGRPPGVLS
+79 QGVGRPPVLLS
-90 FDRSAGAVVGLD
+90 FDRSAGAVVGID
-102 FGHSHVGVVVGDL
+102 FGHSHIGVVVGDL

-163 GVPGPITSADG
+163 GVPGPITTGNG

-190 ASAMR
+190 ASAMS
-195 ERLGMTVRVENDANL
+195 ERLGMIVRVENDANL

-262 RENGELCSCG
+262 RENGEVCRCG

-282 TTAVAGA
+282 TAAVAGA
-289 FNAVRGDGE
+289 FNAVRGE
-298 IGVEELIARAQGGDS
+298 QIGVHELIERAHAGDS
-313 VAQRVIADAGRSIGV
+313 VAQRVIAEAGRSIGV
-328 AVGNMCNV
+328 AVGNLCNV